1 MIVVICDCPFGAV
14 TETVPGSLACTSIL
28 YPGGRNVLKPT
39 MSSGCPLNSDE
50 TLLMTPGVSILENSK
65 NATTLDQCYKT
76 YTSFRRSVTLW
87 FPLSSRFY
95 SPKKWHR
102 MTSRMHK
109 SSFMTSFSAL
119 QSSFFNKGQN
129 SVWFYLS
136 GNPQAIGG
144 IHWY

>member
-76 YTSFRRSVTLW
+76 YTSFRRSVTL
-87 FPLSSRFY
+87 
-95 SPKKWHR
+95 
-102 MTSRMHK
+102 
-109 SSFMTSFSAL
+109 
-119 QSSFFNKGQN
+119 
-129 SVWFYLS
+129 
-136 GNPQAIGG
+136 
-144 IHWY
+144 